1 MFKMTSPIPA
11 LAMSEDAYFEMLEKS
26 IDKYEYW
33 NGVAVAMPGAQPD
46 HLAIQGN
53 IFGELFQQLR
63 SRHCRPIGSDQAVK
77 LAAGEGYVFPDLTV
91 ACGKSEYVT
100 KRGLLGLLNPSV
112 IVEVLSPSTAMRDE
126 TAKLLAYTGIRS
138 VREYL
143 VVWSERSIVKLYFRR
158 SADETWG
165 VRLFDAL
172 TDVVELD
179 SCQCRLTPGEIY
191 AGVSLMVGESFP
203 LLPD

>member
-1 MFKMTSPIPA
+1 
-11 LAMSEDAYFEMLEKS
+11 
-26 IDKYEYW
+26 
-33 NGVAVAMPGAQPD
+33 
-46 HLAIQGN
+46 
-53 IFGELFQQLR
+53 
-63 SRHCRPIGSDQAVK
+63 
-77 LAAGEGYVFPDLTV
+77 
-91 ACGKSEYVT
+91 
-100 KRGLLGLLNPSV
+100 
-112 IVEVLSPSTAMRDE
+112 MRDE